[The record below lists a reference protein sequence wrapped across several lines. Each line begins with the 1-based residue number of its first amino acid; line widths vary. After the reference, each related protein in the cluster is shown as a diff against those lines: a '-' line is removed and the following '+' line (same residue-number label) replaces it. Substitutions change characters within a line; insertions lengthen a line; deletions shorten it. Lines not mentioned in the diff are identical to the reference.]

1 MIFGNVVL
9 VAGMYSTFIVDAEK
23 LLSMTLIKNY

>member
-9 VAGMYSTFIVDAEK
+9 VAGMYSEFIVDAEMF
-23 LLSMTLIKNY
+23 LSMTLIKNY